1 MFSMY
6 VRPEVLKHLRE
17 TYPPGTKVKLIE
29 MNDQYRDMPPGLT
42 GVVSCVDDTGTVH
55 VNWSNGSS
63 LGAVLG
69 IDVIERID

>member
-1 MFSMY
+1 MFSMHI
-6 VRPEVLKHLRE
+6 RPEILNKLRE
-17 TYPPGTKVKLIE
+17 DYPPGTKVELIE
-29 MNDQYRDMPPGLT
+29 MHDQYRDMPPGLT